1 MRRASLDIVY
11 QIRGLT
17 TSDLSRSLQT
27 WTAAAP
33 SAPAQIL
40 SYTTPVLIYIA
51 DPISNE
57 PLISL
62 NNLDLPQ
69 FHSRWSTYK
78 VREQTDAIK
87 IPMGW
92 RTFSKSFRYSNVS
105 RWIVKSSL
113 MFIDD
118 AFTDLYYGWDLIWDF
133 FLQQIW
139 VFIGIFLL
147 YNTYIKIDLSIGIL
161 ESIKICHTF

>member
-1 MRRASLDIVY
+1 MWRTISMFQVSHKF
-11 QIRGLT
+11 IRNAQSKSWHRL
-17 TSDLSRSLQT
+17 SDQRSYNEWFKQKL
-27 WTAAAP
+27 ADMNSGGAAP

-69 FHSRWSTYK
+69 FYSRWSTYK

-118 AFTDLYYGWDLIWDF
+118 AFTDLYYRWDLI
-133 FLQQIW
+133 
-139 VFIGIFLL
+139 
-147 YNTYIKIDLSIGIL
+147 
-161 ESIKICHTF
+161 